1 MEAFGAEILRI
12 DGDYDAS
19 VHRCA
24 EDAAAKGWFVVS
36 DTSYDGYSALPRQ
49 VMAGYALMASE
60 VLEDCGGAPPP
71 HVFLQAG
78 VCGLAVAVGR
88 ASCWDSV
95 GQCVSISVG
104 AVSLKNTTLNSPL
117 T

>member
-60 VLEDCGGAPPP
+60 EI
-71 HVFLQAG
+71 
-78 VCGLAVAVGR
+78 GR
-88 ASCWDSV
+88 AHVELQSLMR
-95 GQCVSISVG
+95 ISY
-104 AVSLKNTTLNSPL
+104 AVFCLKKKTPNALITAKSTHSRNTYKQKR
-117 T
+117 

>member
-49 VMAGYALMASE
+49 MMAGYALMASE
-60 VLEDCGGAPPP
+60 VLEDCGGGPPT
-71 HVFLQAG
+71 HVFLPDRVGSSEARRGGEEG
-78 VCGLAVAVGR
+78 VRKGR
-88 ASCWDSV
+88 IRGVPSHF
-95 GQCVSISVG
+95 
-104 AVSLKNTTLNSPL
+104 K
-117 T
+117 